1 MLALGVLALGA
12 LVALVAAPN
21 NSQQPLDSQA
31 VIRRYR
37 RSVADPTTL
46 SSEALE
52 LLTKRHF
59 YEQQKTRYPC
69 YKTFY
74 VGKLKYFTM
83 ASAFISGEC
92 GAFDTGF
99 ADFNAKAN
107 GKCIRLGW
115 PFAIRF
121 SVKIGKA

>member
-1 MLALGVLALGA
+1 MANSWAA
-12 LVALVAAPN
+12 ASPMATVANAFAIRFSEMAKPVANAKHSPKW
-21 NSQQPLDSQA
+21 
-31 VIRRYR
+31 RYR

-52 LLTKRHF
+52 QLTKRHF

-99 ADFNAKAN
+99 ADFKA
-107 GKCIRLGW
+107 
-115 PFAIRF
+115 
-121 SVKIGKA
+121 